1 MWQVF
6 GLVGCIIY
14 TCVSETSDH
23 EENFLVLY
31 FRVTLLWK
39 RLYHIWPKKT
49 KVVIKRSVVV
59 ASTGKAQLNLPLGP
73 SSRKSRDFSG
83 YFGCHNSL
91 VSSQSRGPKP
101 SKLSNPLGFSY
112 IKNMLKVELFK
123 TSGLRFVNWLSSS
136 ESSRYLKNNNNNNNN
151 KTKQNKK
158 HRSLGQKCLR
168 RVLVLTPS

>member
-1 MWQVF
+1 M
-6 GLVGCIIY
+6 
-14 TCVSETSDH
+14 
-23 EENFLVLY
+23 
-31 FRVTLLWK
+31 
-39 RLYHIWPKKT
+39 
-49 KVVIKRSVVV
+49 V

-136 ESSRYLKNNNNNNNN
+136 ESSRYFQKKKQQQQQN
-151 KTKQNKK
+151 KTKQKTQAPRPKMFEAGFSANPKLSGIK
-158 HRSLGQKCLR
+158 
-168 RVLVLTPS
+168 T